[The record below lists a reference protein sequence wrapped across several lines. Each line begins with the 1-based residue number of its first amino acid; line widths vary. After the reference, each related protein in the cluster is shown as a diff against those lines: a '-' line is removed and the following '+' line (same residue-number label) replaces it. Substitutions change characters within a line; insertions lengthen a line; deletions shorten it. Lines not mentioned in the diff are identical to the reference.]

1 MVRMSTSDALP
12 AFDAAQD
19 RLARAWTEVR
29 RLQHRGAVLARATD
43 WHSPAAE
50 AYRRALAEWTA
61 RIGALE
67 RGVDALADQVRA
79 ERARLTALRGSQAA
93 RP

>member
-1 MVRMSTSDALP
+1 MVRMSTSDALA

-19 RLARAWTEVR
+19 RLSRAWTEVR

-43 WHSPAAE
+43 WQSPAAE
-50 AYRRALAEWTA
+50 AYRRARADWA
-61 RIGALE
+61 SRIGGLE

-79 ERARLTALRGSQAA
+79 ERARLTALQSTQA